1 MERSKKVIFTS
12 HCILNQ
18 NTVVPPLARAKGP
31 YRDIVE
37 VIFNNGIGIHQLPCP
52 EYRYLGLKRKPM
64 TKEEYDNEEFRK
76 LCKDI
81 SKDIVTVMKEYLDN
95 GYYIIGLIGIN
106 GSPTCSIIGDRGILM
121 EELLSSCR
129 EANIELNLIDVPT
142 DYHDGENEKGFID
155 RFKEFISNA
164 C

>member
-31 YRDIVE
+31 YRDIIE
-37 VIFNNGIGIHQLPCP
+37 VILDNGIGIHQLPCP

-64 TKEEYDNEEFRK
+64 TKEEYDTKEFRK

-81 SKDIVTVMKEYLDN
+81 SKDTIAIMKEYLDN
-95 GYYIIGLIGIN
+95 GYNIVGLVGIN
-106 GSPTCSIIGDRGILM
+106 SSPNCSIIGEKGILM
-121 EELLSSCR
+121 EELLALCQ
-129 EANIELNLIDVPT
+129 EANVELNIIDVPT
-142 DYHDGENEKGFID
+142 DYHDGEKGEEFIN
-155 RFKEFISNA
+155 RFKEFISNL
-164 C
+164 